1 MKPIFLKIT
10 FFFICSLMGLVFLFS
25 GYTKLYPIEP
35 FEYTFVDLGIGGWRL
50 APFIARFM
58 IGLEFLIGF
67 LLIFGLYVRGFS
79 IKLAIGS
86 LIFFSAYLIVI
97 MISSGNNGNC
107 GCFGNAIVMTPLQAL
122 IKNAIMLVVCYF
134 IYKYYEGFNF
144 RKVGKWLFGA
154 LFLTSFA
161 LPHILN
167 YVDFS
172 YSETYLTKKE
182 DHYKLELDSVYKY
195 AKIHKAPTTLSQ
207 GKHIIAFMSLTCPHC
222 RIAAKKM
229 RLMKEK
235 NPNISMYLILN
246 GDYDKL
252 QPFFEDTKARN
263 IDYSVLNGKSFIYLG
278 GLELPSIYLVNNS
291 VVENRVNYLMLDQTE
306 IEKWIA
312 NP

>member
-86 LIFFSAYLIVI
+86 LIFFSAYLIII

-107 GCFGNAIVMTPLQAL
+107 GCFGTAIVMTPLQAL

-263 IDYSVLNGKSFIYLG
+263 IDYCVLNGKSFIYLG

>member
-67 LLIFGLYVRGFS
+67 LLIFGLYVHGFS

>member
-67 LLIFGLYVRGFS
+67 LLIFGLYVHGFS

-182 DHYKLELDSVYKY
+182 DHYKLELDSVCKY

>member
-1 MKPIFLKIT
+1 
-10 FFFICSLMGLVFLFS
+10 
-25 GYTKLYPIEP
+25 
-35 FEYTFVDLGIGGWRL
+35 
-50 APFIARFM
+50 M

-86 LIFFSAYLIVI
+86 LIFFSAYLIII

-107 GCFGNAIVMTPLQAL
+107 GCFGTAIVMTPLQAL

-263 IDYSVLNGKSFIYLG
+263 IDYCVLNGKSFIYLG

>member
-1 MKPIFLKIT
+1 MKPLFLKIT

-67 LLIFGLYVRGFS
+67 LLIFGLYIRGFS

-86 LIFFSAYLIVI
+86 LIFFSAYLIII

-122 IKNAIMLVVCYF
+122 IKNAIMLVVCF
-134 IYKYYEGFNF
+134 IILKYYEGFNF
-144 RKVGKWLFGA
+144 RKVGKWLFGG
-154 LFLTSFA
+154 LFLISFG

-195 AKIHKAPTTLSQ
+195 AKIHKAPTTLSK
-207 GKHIIAFMSLTCPHC
+207 GKHIISFMSLTCPHC

-263 IDYSVLNGKSFIYLG
+263 IDYCVLNGKSFIYLG

-306 IEKWIA
+306 IENWLAK
-312 NP
+312 P